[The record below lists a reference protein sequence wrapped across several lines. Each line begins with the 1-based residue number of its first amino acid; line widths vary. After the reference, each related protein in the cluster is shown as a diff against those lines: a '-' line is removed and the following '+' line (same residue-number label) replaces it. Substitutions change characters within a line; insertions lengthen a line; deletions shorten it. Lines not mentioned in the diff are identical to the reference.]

1 MILLSKIMALAFHI
15 QGRYLHNTRQIP
27 IQAASFG
34 LLLPLKGGGCLLG
47 GDMYK
52 ACARCGKMHPH
63 GYQCSVGA
71 SKRIYAST
79 EERKQRSTYAWT
91 LKSQEIR
98 DRAHYL
104 CEICL
109 AEGKINY
116 KNIEVHHIVKLKDD
130 RAGLLNND
138 NLICLCQEHHKKAD
152 KNEIAASY
160 LKELARFREAGGIHI
175 PTDENSNADR

>member
-1 MILLSKIMALAFHI
+1 MF
-15 QGRYLHNTRQIP
+15 
-27 IQAASFG
+27 
-34 LLLPLKGGGCLLG
+34 
-47 GDMYK
+47 K
-52 ACARCGKMHPH
+52 ACARCGKLHPH

-71 SKRIYAST
+71 MKRVYTST

-98 DRAHYL
+98 DKAHYL
-104 CEICL
+104 CEVCL

>member
-1 MILLSKIMALAFHI
+1 MD
-15 QGRYLHNTRQIP
+15 
-27 IQAASFG
+27 
-34 LLLPLKGGGCLLG
+34 LLLPFKGGGCLLG

-71 SKRIYAST
+71 TKRVYAST

-104 CEICL
+104 CEVCL
-109 AEGKINY
+109 AEGRINY
-116 KNIEVHHIVKLKDD
+116 KDIEVHHIVKIKDD
-130 RAGLLNND
+130 RAGLLDND

-175 PTDENSNADR
+175 PTEENSNADR